1 VNAALAYVSH
11 RDLRVFEELQV
22 WRAPRWFRLWMLWS
36 TRLADG
42 WVYLLL
48 GALLLA
54 SGGPGRRLLSAGS
67 LGACVANAL
76 LLAIKRRVRRPRPC
90 DMAPHLRY
98 AVRPPDRWSFPSG
111 HTLNAFTVGTLVA
124 LGFPACAPL
133 ALLLAGSVG
142 ASRVVLGMHFLSD
155 VLAGALLGALI
166 GSAAYGV
173 MC

>member
-1 VNAALAYVSH
+1 VNAMLAYVSH
-11 RDLRVFEELQV
+11 SDLRVFGQLQV
-22 WRAPRWFRLWMLWS
+22 WRAPRWFRSWMLWS

-42 WVYLLL
+42 WIYLLL
-48 GALLLA
+48 GVLLA
-54 SGGPGRRLLSAGS
+54 AAGGPGRRLLSAGS
-67 LGACVANAL
+67 LGACVANVL
-76 LLAIKRRVRRPRPC
+76 LMVIKRRVRRPRPC
-90 DMAPHLRY
+90 DIAPHLRY

-124 LGFPACAPL
+124 LSFPACAPL
-133 ALLLAGSVG
+133 ALVLAASVG

-166 GSAAYGV
+166 GSAAYVV